1 MQRVTSFILAF
12 LIFGSAVVSA
22 VFVIQ
27 SIRSEQSAS
36 SQTSTIPT
44 QTEEQP
50 VNEQALQGKPLA
62 NFTPSSERMSEVKSE
77 DLVLGSGAEV
87 TSAGQ
92 TVTVHYTG
100 AQVSNGT
107 VFQSSK
113 DTSSPFTSPLN
124 QLIAGWQ
131 TGMIGMKVGGTRR
144 ITIPAAQAYGDD
156 ASTGRPTGD
165 LVFDIELLDV
175 K

>member
-36 SQTSTIPT
+36 SQTSTTPT